1 MTSFRILQVRPEV
14 YFKDIVCL
22 YSSVVYRAPPP
33 YLEEDRVEFREDETA
48 QLNDAREGE
57 RVGQDDGPDLV
68 VGADEVEGDEGEPVD
83 GVDAVGEEDEPGLV
97 EAARTLPRLEG
108 VERGG
113 DDQEEGEEEPGDEAC
128 VHT

>member
-33 YLEEDRVEFREDETA
+33 YLEEDRVEFREDEA
-48 QLNDAREGE
+48 AELDDAREGE

-83 GVDAVGEEDEPGLV
+83 GVDAVGEQDESRLIEPPG
-97 EAARTLPRLEG
+97 TLPGLEG
-108 VERGG
+108 V
-113 DDQEEGEEEPGDEAC
+113 
-128 VHT
+128 